1 MKELAFARQ
10 RTIERLGETVPADI
24 PIASA
29 VDFILP
35 LAGQLPAVDNCRSS
49 SVGYRRQDELT

>member
-1 MKELAFARQ
+1 MTELAFARL
-10 RTIERLGETVPADI
+10 RTIVRLGEAVQDI
-24 PIASA
+24 PIVSA
-29 VDFILP
+29 VDFILV